1 MVDGGAEEAGD
12 AVGGGDFTLTRR
24 RLLAGGV
31 ALGVAGLA
39 ASCGL
44 FDDDEGPERFSYGD
58 APSQFSELWRPSG
71 DPPWSTVVMIHGGS
85 WSASTDRTLMKK
97 VAKDLA
103 DHGHAVW
110 NIEYRRLGEAGG
122 GWPGTFAD
130 VAAAIDDVAARPDDV
145 PVDLDR
151 LVVLGHSAGGQLALW
166 AAARAALPGGTV
178 GAGPRVTPRSVVA
191 LAPVT
196 DMVDCAEQGGLEGTC
211 EQVEGGPPDQVRGH
225 YARTSPAELVPLGVP
240 QRLFHGLIDTVV
252 PIDQSRA
259 YVQAATAAGDDV
271 TLTEQA
277 DANHF
282 TVLEPAT
289 AAWRDVR
296 ATVDRLLR

>member
-1 MVDGGAEEAGD
+1 MASAGTQSGAGD
-12 AVGGGDFTLTRR
+12 HPSAPFTLTRR

-44 FDDDEGPERFSYGD
+44 FDDDGPEEFSYGD

-71 DPPWSTVVMIHGGS
+71 DPPWPTVVMVHGGS
-85 WSASTDRTLMKK
+85 WSSSTDRTIMKK
-97 VAKDLA
+97 IAKDLS
-103 DHGHAVW
+103 DHGYAVW

-130 VAAAIDDVAARPDDV
+130 AARAIDDVASRPDEV

-151 LVVLGHSAGGQLALW
+151 LIVLGHSAGGQLALW
-166 AAARAALPGGTV
+166 VAGRAGLPAGTV
-178 GAGPRVTPRSVVA
+178 GAGPQVTPRAVVA

-196 DMVDCAEQGGLEGTC
+196 DLAGCAETGALEGTC
-211 EQVEGGPPDQVRGH
+211 EQVMDGSPAQVPGH
-225 YARTSPAELVPLGVP
+225 YARTSPQELVPLGVP
-240 QRLFHGLIDTVV
+240 QRVFHGLVDTVV

-259 YVQAATAAGDDV
+259 YVAAAAAAGDDV

-282 TVLEPAT
+282 TVLEPRT
-289 AAWRDVR
+289 PAWRQVR
-296 ATVDRLLR
+296 ATVDQLLA